1 MSAGKEK
8 ENDTKKER
16 KYTTKAI
23 KPYKIPESNPSFGT
37 SNSVKTVTQHTPTV
51 LERKFAFHNHARAGL
66 TAVAYQSDPFAV
78 SLSSRDQTECNLVKR
93 RGYTGGCAE
102 ITFSRHRE

>member
-23 KPYKIPESNPSFGT
+23 KPYKIPE

>member
-8 ENDTKKER
+8 KNDTKKER

-23 KPYKIPESNPSFGT
+23 KPYKIPE

>member
-23 KPYKIPESNPSFGT
+23 KPYKIPESN
-37 SNSVKTVTQHTPTV
+37 SVKTETQH
-51 LERKFAFHNHARAGL
+51 FHGIPAI
-66 TAVAYQSDPFAV
+66 VV
-78 SLSSRDQTECNLVKR
+78 
-93 RGYTGGCAE
+93 
-102 ITFSRHRE
+102 

>member
-8 ENDTKKER
+8 TSDTKKEG

-23 KPYKIPESNPSFGT
+23 KPYKIPESN
-37 SNSVKTVTQHTPTV
+37 SVKTETQHTPTV
-51 LERKFAFHNHARAGL
+51 LERKFASHNHARAGL
-66 TAVAYQSDPFAV
+66 MAVAYQSDPFVV
-78 SLSSRDQTECNLVKR
+78 SLSSRDQTDCNLVKR
-93 RGYTGGCAE
+93 RGQTGGCAE

>member
-1 MSAGKEK
+1 MGAGKERK
-8 ENDTKKER
+8 SGTKKER

-23 KPYKIPESNPSFGT
+23 KPYKIPE

>member
-23 KPYKIPESNPSFGT
+23 KPYKIPESNPSFST
-37 SNSVKTVTQHTPTV
+37 SNSVKTVTQHTLRV
-51 LERKFAFHNHARAGL
+51 GSMR
-66 TAVAYQSDPFAV
+66 V
-78 SLSSRDQTECNLVKR
+78 
-93 RGYTGGCAE
+93 
-102 ITFSRHRE
+102 